1 MTNIKVVAELAGVS
15 ATTVSRVLSGKS
27 YVSDDTRMR
36 VMDAIQK
43 TGYSPNVMAK
53 GLKMGRTNTIVL
65 MLPDIQNLIF
75 PMITRGVEDA
85 ARQKNYTV
93 ILCNTDENSGVEK
106 DYISTMK
113 SRLVDGFIVG
123 SMLPNSIHIRNLR
136 TEGFPLVLINRFY
149 AKDEGKIDIVAIDN
163 FKAAYNAVRHLIGS
177 GHKKIALALGR
188 ENLYLYNERHR
199 GYRAALEDHNI
210 PYNENLVMREA
221 TGSSS
226 FYSMTQ
232 ALMNSENRPDAIF
245 ATSDPKAFVI
255 LHALHEMGIR
265 IPEDVSV
272 LSFDN
277 VTLSGMVEPPLSTVA
292 QPFYDIGVRATNN
305 LIHQIQYKDEKGVLP
320 QPLKE
325 LLETDLIIRAST
337 R

>member
-106 DYISTMK
+106 DYITAMK
-113 SRLVDGFIVG
+113 SRLVDGFIV
-123 SMLPNSIHIRNLR
+123 SSILPNSIHIRNLR
-136 TEGFPLVLINRFY
+136 AEGFPLVLMNRYY
-149 AKDEGKIDIVAIDN
+149 AQDEGKIDIVAIDN
-163 FKAAYNAVRHLIGS
+163 YKAAYNGVRYLIGT

-188 ENLYLYNERHR
+188 ENLYLYTERYR
-199 GYRAALEDHNI
+199 GYREALLDNHI

-226 FYSMTQ
+226 FYSMVQ
-232 ALMNSENRPDAIF
+232 ALMNSEDRPDAIF

-277 VTLSGMVEPPLSTVA
+277 VTLSAMMEPPLSTVA
-292 QPFYDIGVRATNN
+292 LPFYDIGVRATNN
-305 LIHQIQYKDEKGVLP
+305 LIHQIQYKDENGVLP

-325 LLETDLIIRAST
+325 VLDTDLIIRAST

>member
-1 MTNIKVVAELAGVS
+1 
-15 ATTVSRVLSGKS
+15 
-27 YVSDDTRMR
+27 MR
-36 VMDAIQK
+36 LDK
-43 TGYSPNVMAK
+43 
-53 GLKMGRTNTIVL
+53 
-65 MLPDIQNLIF
+65 
-75 PMITRGVEDA
+75 
-85 ARQKNYTV
+85 KNYTV

-163 FKAAYNAVRHLIGS
+163 FKAAYNAVRYLIGS

-265 IPEDVSV
+265 IPKDVSV

>member
-106 DYISTMK
+106 DYITAMK
-113 SRLVDGFIVG
+113 SRLVDGFIV
-123 SMLPNSIHIRNLR
+123 SSILPNSIHIRNLR
-136 TEGFPLVLINRFY
+136 AEGFPLVLMNRYY
-149 AKDEGKIDIVAIDN
+149 AQDEGKIDIVAIDN
-163 FKAAYNAVRHLIGS
+163 YKAAYNGVRYLIGT

-188 ENLYLYNERHR
+188 ENLYLYTERYR
-199 GYRAALEDHNI
+199 GYREALLDNHI

-226 FYSMTQ
+226 FYSMVQ
-232 ALMNSENRPDAIF
+232 ALMNSEDRPDAIF

-277 VTLSGMVEPPLSTVA
+277 VTLSAMMEPPLSTVA
-292 QPFYDIGVRATNN
+292 LPFYDIGVRATNN
-305 LIHQIQYKDEKGVLP
+305 LIHQIQYKDENGVLP

-325 LLETDLIIRAST
+325 ILDTDLIIRAST

>member
-106 DYISTMK
+106 DYITAMK

-123 SMLPNSIHIRNLR
+123 SILPNSIHIRNLR
-136 TEGFPLVLINRFY
+136 AEGFPLVLMNRYY
-149 AKDEGKIDIVAIDN
+149 AQDEGKIDIVAIDN
-163 FKAAYNAVRHLIGS
+163 YKSAYNGVRYLIGT

-188 ENLYLYNERHR
+188 ENLYLYTERYR
-199 GYRAALEDHNI
+199 GYREALLDNHI

-226 FYSMTQ
+226 FYNMVQ
-232 ALMNSENRPDAIF
+232 ALMNSKDRPDAIF

-277 VTLSGMVEPPLSTVA
+277 VTLSAMMEPPLSTVA

-305 LIHQIQYKDEKGVLP
+305 LIHQIQYKDENGVLP

-325 LLETDLIIRAST
+325 ILDTDLIIRAST
-337 R
+337 K

>member
-1 MTNIKVVAELAGVS
+1 
-15 ATTVSRVLSGKS
+15 
-27 YVSDDTRMR
+27 
-36 VMDAIQK
+36 
-43 TGYSPNVMAK
+43 
-53 GLKMGRTNTIVL
+53 
-65 MLPDIQNLIF
+65 
-75 PMITRGVEDA
+75 
-85 ARQKNYTV
+85 
-93 ILCNTDENSGVEK
+93 
-106 DYISTMK
+106 
-113 SRLVDGFIVG
+113 
-123 SMLPNSIHIRNLR
+123 
-136 TEGFPLVLINRFY
+136 LINRFY
-149 AKDEGKIDIVAIDN
+149 ARDEGKIDIVAIDN
-163 FKAAYNAVRHLIGS
+163 FKASYNAVRYLIGS
-177 GHKKIALALGR
+177 GYKKIALALGR
-188 ENLYLYNERHR
+188 ENLYLYNERYR

-232 ALMNSENRPDAIF
+232 ALMNSENRPDVIF

>member
-106 DYISTMK
+106 DYITAMK
-113 SRLVDGFIVG
+113 SRLVDGFIV
-123 SMLPNSIHIRNLR
+123 SSILPNSIHIRNLR
-136 TEGFPLVLINRFY
+136 SEGFPLVLMNRYY
-149 AKDEGKIDIVAIDN
+149 AQDEGKIDIVAIDN
-163 FKAAYNAVRHLIGS
+163 YKAAYNGVRYLIGT

-188 ENLYLYNERHR
+188 ENLYLYTERYR
-199 GYRAALEDHNI
+199 GYREALLDNHI

-226 FYSMTQ
+226 FYSMVQ
-232 ALMNSENRPDAIF
+232 ALMNSEDRPDAIF

-277 VTLSGMVEPPLSTVA
+277 VTLSAMMEPPLSTVA
-292 QPFYDIGVRATNN
+292 LPFYDIGVRATNN
-305 LIHQIQYKDEKGVLP
+305 LIHQIQYKDENGVLP

-325 LLETDLIIRAST
+325 ILDTDLIIRAST